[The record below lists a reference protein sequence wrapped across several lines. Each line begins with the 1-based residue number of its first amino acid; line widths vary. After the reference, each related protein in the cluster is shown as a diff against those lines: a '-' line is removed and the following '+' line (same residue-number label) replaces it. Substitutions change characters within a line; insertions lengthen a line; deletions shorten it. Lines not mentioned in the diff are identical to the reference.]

1 MELLYHTVSVASI
14 QRLTFDS
21 QSFHVL
27 VDLVQVLG
35 ARLERV
41 RHELVVS
48 IDAEKNGSVS
58 QVMNYT

>member
-1 MELLYHTVSVASI
+1 M

-35 ARLERV
+35 ARLEGV

-48 IDAEKNGSVS
+48 IDAEKNATLS
-58 QVMNYT
+58 QVMNDT